1 MLPTTSQRKR
11 IPAVISVVRTGIS
24 GTFSEEK
31 RLTFA
36 RAKRSAQALAALLAM
51 VALLQPAAA
60 YNPPV
65 DKVGP
70 VTVRIEGP
78 QLIQRPDEPVQ
89 VAVVIENHR
98 DAPLDV
104 QLHMAVI
111 DSWRIEPGN
120 RSVSVPAKGSSR
132 QEFTLTPAS
141 PTYVGHYPIH
151 AFARFELDGQQH
163 EAHPI
168 LVVETKVPPLPRPAY
183 VPPWKP
189 FTLPDGGQLAL
200 WQLPVRRAVLQV
212 FGKPPQ
218 VMPLG
223 WHSGEE
229 PTRAFVGIEEPVLGG
244 QQRPA
249 IGMHPP
255 WFDHQVGTIYCEFP
269 LQLPAGKPIR
279 LRFANAISADG
290 KGDGVTFRVRVAS
303 IDSPEGTF
311 GDVLFQRHT
320 AEKTW
325 QPAEVDLSQY
335 AGKTI
340 RLQLESHPGPKNDT
354 GWDHCYWA
362 EPTIYCGAPPQP
374 AAFPPTST
382 AGSVV
387 LGKLDGGYSV
397 RYWPGRRGLLDAVV
411 GFELQGRLVCLRG
424 FEARV
429 LGSRLDDP
437 RSPIVLLETKDQPIE
452 GGLRVLHRFQSYRGP
467 FDLIGQL
474 KVESGVLRAAF
485 RLEGTPQP
493 QPWNVVYLEDICT
506 GPWSHKAQRVYA
518 GHGNVVC
525 NPGDFTLGFDGHR
538 LATSFV
544 GMDFEDRF
552 SIVQAV
558 DTPPDRFEVRPS
570 QRHYSLHVPHR
581 VEMTFIASDNA
592 FQAARKW
599 RQVNGLKPSAGV
611 AKLAGRFV
619 FDLWGGRY
627 GESRA
632 ALERAFR
639 YGLTDAAVL
648 WHNWQRWGYDYR
660 LPDIVPPNP
669 QFGTLEE
676 MQQLIAACRR
686 AGVLFAPHDNYI
698 DFYPD
703 AEGFSYQKHIAFDRN
718 RQPVKAWLNES
729 RGARSYRFR
738 ADSVEPFLRRNLAW
752 IRQHMR
758 PDAYFID
765 VWSSINPYDYW
776 TADGRFFDRIYTRT
790 SWGQH
795 FAWIRDWLG
804 DNAPQISESGHDQL
818 IGWLDG
824 ATANHLRVGQPLPGR
839 YAWSVWNW
847 RCDDAQRTVWF
858 DVAHHD
864 RFILHGAGY
873 SSRYEAGLDGRLH
886 GIYSDDYITTEVL
899 TGHPAMVSM
908 PFGRDVVRKYWLT
921 QPLMRALALRTI
933 EAVEF
938 VEGNIHRQRVVWS
951 GGGEVFVN
959 RGQSDWTIEGHALP
973 QYGFFAQVRLRDGDG
988 VVAAAIERRD
998 GVIVEWCRT
1007 PQSLY
1012 VNGRALVGDQV
1023 RRGKPGAAEPSA
1035 EWLARQNPDGKLID
1049 FGGVATAGGCLVKF
1063 EERSIQV
1070 TPLPASGD
1078 RGFAV
1083 RLNLRQ
1089 LGWRGPEPT
1098 HLEKIDHDGKRLE
1111 LAAVQRD
1118 GEAIVI
1124 HCAGDVFACRLIA
1137 Q

>member
-1 MLPTTSQRKR
+1 M
-11 IPAVISVVRTGIS
+11 
-24 GTFSEEK
+24 
-31 RLTFA
+31 
-36 RAKRSAQALAALLAM
+36 
-51 VALLQPAAA
+51 
-60 YNPPV
+60 
-65 DKVGP
+65 
-70 VTVRIEGP
+70 
-78 QLIQRPDEPVQ
+78 
-89 VAVVIENHR
+89 
-98 DAPLDV
+98 
-104 QLHMAVI
+104 
-111 DSWRIEPGN
+111 WC
-120 RSVSVPAKGSSR
+120 
-132 QEFTLTPAS
+132 
-141 PTYVGHYPIH
+141 
-151 AFARFELDGQQH
+151 
-163 EAHPI
+163 
-168 LVVETKVPPLPRPAY
+168 
-183 VPPWKP
+183 
-189 FTLPDGGQLAL
+189 
-200 WQLPVRRAVLQV
+200 
-212 FGKPPQ
+212 
-218 VMPLG
+218 
-223 WHSGEE
+223 
-229 PTRAFVGIEEPVLGG
+229 
-244 QQRPA
+244 A
-249 IGMHPP
+249 I
-255 WFDHQVGTIYCEFP
+255 
-269 LQLPAGKPIR
+269 
-279 LRFANAISADG
+279 
-290 KGDGVTFRVRVAS
+290 
-303 IDSPEGTF
+303 
-311 GDVLFQRHT
+311 
-320 AEKTW
+320 
-325 QPAEVDLSQY
+325 
-335 AGKTI
+335 
-340 RLQLESHPGPKNDT
+340 
-354 GWDHCYWA
+354 
-362 EPTIYCGAPPQP
+362 
-374 AAFPPTST
+374 
-382 AGSVV
+382 
-387 LGKLDGGYSV
+387 
-397 RYWPGRRGLLDAVV
+397 
-411 GFELQGRLVCLRG
+411 
-424 FEARV
+424 
-429 LGSRLDDP
+429 
-437 RSPIVLLETKDQPIE
+437 
-452 GGLRVLHRFQSYRGP
+452 
-467 FDLIGQL
+467 
-474 KVESGVLRAAF
+474 
-485 RLEGTPQP
+485 
-493 QPWNVVYLEDICT
+493 
-506 GPWSHKAQRVYA
+506 
-518 GHGNVVC
+518 
-525 NPGDFTLGFDGHR
+525 PGDFSLGFDGHR

-558 DTPPDRFEVRPS
+558 DTPPDRFEVRPG

-581 VEMTFIASDNA
+581 AVMTFIANDNA

-599 RQVNGLKPSAGV
+599 RQVNGLKPSGGV

-669 QFGTLEE
+669 QFGTLDE

-718 RQPVKAWLNES
+718 GQPVKAWLNES

-790 SWGQH
+790 SWGEH

-824 ATANHLRVGQPLPGR
+824 ATTNHLRVGQPLPGR

-908 PFGRDVVRKYWLT
+908 PFGRDVVRKYWLS

-938 VEGNIHRQRVVWS
+938 VEGNIHRQRVLWS

-959 RGQSDWTIEGHALP
+959 RGQTDWTIEGHTLP
-973 QYGFFAQVRLRDGDG
+973 QYGFFAQVRLRDGYG
-988 VVAAAIERRD
+988 LVAAAIERRD

-1012 VNGRALVGDQV
+1012 VNGRLLVQDQV
-1023 RRGKPGAAEPSA
+1023 RRGKSGAAEPSP
-1035 EWLARQNPDGKLID
+1035 EWIARQNPDGQLVD

-1078 RGFAV
+1078 RGFVV
-1083 RLNLRQ
+1083 RLKLRQ

-1098 HLEKIDHDGKRLE
+1098 HLETIDHDGKPLE
-1111 LAAVQRD
+1111 LATVQRD

-1124 HCAGDVFACRLIA
+1124 HCAGDVFAYRLIA